1 MLGRNGFNG
10 RISTRVR
17 KSKWVGCSTI
27 MARKKS
33 AKGLTVY
40 PILED
45 GRIIMVVSSYTKA
58 LKEVKFEGRDFTM
71 QGFVVE

>member
-1 MLGRNGFNG
+1 
-10 RISTRVR
+10 
-17 KSKWVGCSTI
+17 VGCSII